1 MKNQIT
7 TENLYQFLVDDDYI
21 DLLSKFIKKQL
32 NKDKKF
38 DKEVM
43 DVEIIYCT
51 NDGETNKNDFRIKY
65 TPYIEKERGIW
76 VSMEDEVIKLTVEEI
91 SDIFNENIIKW
102 TFKNFL

>member
-1 MKNQIT
+1 MKNKIMVT
-7 TENLYQFLVDDDYI
+7 KENLYQFLIDDYT

-32 NKDKKF
+32 NKDKKI

-65 TPYIEKERGIW
+65 TPYIEKERGVW
-76 VSMEDEVIKLTVEEI
+76 MGMEDEVIKLTVEEI
-91 SDIFNENIIKW
+91 SGIFNENLI
-102 TFKNFL
+102 

>member
-76 VSMEDEVIKLTVEEI
+76 VGMEDEIIKMEFNTLV
-91 SDIFNENIIKW
+91 DIFK
-102 TFKNFL
+102 K